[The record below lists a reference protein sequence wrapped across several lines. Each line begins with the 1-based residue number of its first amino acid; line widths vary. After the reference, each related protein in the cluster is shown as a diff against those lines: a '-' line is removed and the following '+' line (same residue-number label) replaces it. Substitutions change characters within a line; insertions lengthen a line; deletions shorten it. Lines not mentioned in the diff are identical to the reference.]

1 MATLTRALHQAS
13 RRSSFHKVNST
24 YTILEFTSYASPAA
38 VQIISLLR
46 SAKISVRENTKICK
60 DEPSTFGYFLH
71 SDNIFA
77 VCTAKIKRGG
87 WPLRHYI
94 NETIYHEAV
103 HAAQDCKAKGLRSLP
118 GQSTLGL
125 KNIERK
131 LTKEKLDEVKR
142 STSFGWNSRQKELEA
157 YYLESKPNEVIRYLK
172 KYCEIKPKNKRDP
185 QLQIKFDNVM
195 RSRLP
200 GLDFLLASN
209 PEIPAHLRDAT
220 SKTGSSNSFIF

>member
-1 MATLTRALHQAS
+1 MDLSHYATLES
-13 RRSSFHKVNST
+13 RLIL
-24 YTILEFTSYASPAA
+24 TILT
-38 VQIISLLR
+38 
-46 SAKISVRENTKICK
+46 SAKISIRENTKICK
-60 DEPSTFGYFLH
+60 DEPGTFGYFLH

-77 VCTAKIKRGG
+77 VCTSNIKRGG
-87 WPLRHYI
+87 WPLRHYV

-103 HAAQDCKAKGLRSLP
+103 HAAQDCKAKGLRSLL
-118 GQSTLGL
+118 GQTTLGL

-142 STSFGWNSRQKELEA
+142 SSSFGWNSRQRELEA

-200 GLDFLLASN
+200 DLDFLLASN
-209 PEIPAHLRDAT
+209 PEIPAHLRVAT
-220 SKTGSSNSFIF
+220 SKAGSSNSFIF